1 MEKLINILEDI
12 KPDVDYKNCK
22 DLVDGHHLDSLSI
35 LALISEIE
43 EEFDVTIPTIE
54 IIPANFNSAQ
64 SIMALIE
71 RLEEE

>member
-1 MEKLINILEDI
+1 MEELISILEGI

-35 LALISEIE
+35 LALVSEIE

-54 IIPANFNSAQ
+54 IVPSNFNSVD
-64 SIMALIE
+64 SIYALIV
-71 RLEEE
+71 RLEDE